1 MLSSLF
7 FPITKKRFSNIEA
20 TVYIP
25 NDAYTFNE
33 NDATTNIPIILQG
46 NLAIPVTVR

>member
-1 MLSSLF
+1 MLSPLF
-7 FPITKKRFSNIEA
+7 FCNTKKHFSNIEA

-25 NDAYTFNE
+25 NDEYTFNE
-33 NDATTNIPIILQG
+33 HDATTNIPIILQG